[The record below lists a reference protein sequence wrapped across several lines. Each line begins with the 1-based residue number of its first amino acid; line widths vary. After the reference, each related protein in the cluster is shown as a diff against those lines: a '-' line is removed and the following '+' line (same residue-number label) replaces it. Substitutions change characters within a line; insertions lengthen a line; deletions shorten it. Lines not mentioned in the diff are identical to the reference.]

1 MFPDWRINFDTGAM
15 EELLGRSGITNDT
28 TVIGYGDF
36 SAIGALI
43 FWLLKVFGQLP
54 GKR

>member
-28 TVIGYGDF
+28 TVIGYGQDLRTTNRETRF
-36 SAIGALI
+36 LRQGH
-43 FWLLKVFGQLP
+43 WLK
-54 GKR
+54 